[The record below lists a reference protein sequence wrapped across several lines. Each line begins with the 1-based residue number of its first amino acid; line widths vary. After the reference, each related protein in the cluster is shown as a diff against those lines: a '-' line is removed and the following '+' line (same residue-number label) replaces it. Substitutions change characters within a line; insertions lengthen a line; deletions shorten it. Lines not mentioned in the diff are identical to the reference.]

1 MLFTRVKWLSIS
13 KPENPDFN
21 IAIRLQ
27 ILGWNFLAFFSLHVE
42 IGFTDK
48 NTEQLMSVSLYK
60 THCIISFVDY
70 LTLGEIG
77 QVALKSSREKLMNA
91 DLFSLA
97 RSYPG
102 EIQVF

>member
-1 MLFTRVKWLSIS
+1 
-13 KPENPDFN
+13 
-21 IAIRLQ
+21 
-27 ILGWNFLAFFSLHVE
+27 
-42 IGFTDK
+42 
-48 NTEQLMSVSLYK
+48 MSVSLYK